1 MYLQF
6 NWPCWNF
13 ENEKWDIL
21 EKRKKLTTYEYH
33 IKNEL
38 EKV

>member
-1 MYLQF
+1 MRYF
-6 NWPCWNF
+6 GK
-13 ENEKWDIL
+13 E
-21 EKRKKLTTYEYH
+21 RKKLTTYEYH